1 MAIVTLFI
9 SIRDNGK
16 DRIWKCIILFFNIT
30 EIDSIMENIT
40 GRIMAGRKI
49 SEEKEALMWELM
61 SLGCILLLY
70 IIDNIVEKITS
81 GKRIRSKKIMQG
93 SVILADVS
101 LCICASFMFNNTS
114 GNKLYFYIGLEC
126 FVGVVLLGNQILNI
140 FDFNSELK
148 ETIEQRQIM
157 TEMQKQY
164 YEGKLRDEEI
174 IRKYRHDMINHFMV
188 IKYYL
193 NRDKIMCN
201 IFKLAEK
208 CS

>member
-30 EIDSIMENIT
+30 AIDSIMENIT

-140 FDFNSELK
+140 FISMM
-148 ETIEQRQIM
+148 I
-157 TEMQKQY
+157 KQ
-164 YEGKLRDEEI
+164 
-174 IRKYRHDMINHFMV
+174 
-188 IKYYL
+188 
-193 NRDKIMCN
+193 KIMEIAVITN
-201 IFKLAEK
+201 IRMFIALSILSPSISIRTDLFQLIAT
-208 CS
+208 

>member
-30 EIDSIMENIT
+30 AIDSIMENIT

-148 ETIEQRQIM
+148 ETIGSV
-157 TEMQKQY
+157 K
-164 YEGKLRDEEI
+164 
-174 IRKYRHDMINHFMV
+174 
-188 IKYYL
+188 
-193 NRDKIMCN
+193 
-201 IFKLAEK
+201 
-208 CS
+208 